1 MYIYQDQ
8 NVMKT
13 YKFLIMIVAVQ
24 LVVCACNDD
33 PETPDIQQSGI
44 FTIEGVEY
52 TLAHGEILRFEPA
65 HGVYGCPLYFLSDD
79 YEFSDNHITGIGQT
93 AEGFIWSDTDVYL
106 KSGTYSVL
114 DENNPQST
122 TFFLS
127 FFHNWNV
134 ETWHMD
140 FIYQCK
146 DGTLEVSRNGDIY
159 DLFFDV
165 LTDKYEMESTMT
177 PKETPI
183 DTDIRITLSYSGTLE
198 QKYFE

>member
-1 MYIYQDQ
+1 
-8 NVMKT
+8 
-13 YKFLIMIVAVQ
+13 
-24 LVVCACNDD
+24 
-33 PETPDIQQSGI
+33 
-44 FTIEGVEY
+44 
-52 TLAHGEILRFEPA
+52 
-65 HGVYGCPLYFLSDD
+65 
-79 YEFSDNHITGIGQT
+79 
-93 AEGFIWSDTDVYL
+93 
-106 KSGTYSVL
+106 
-114 DENNPQST
+114 
-122 TFFLS
+122 
-127 FFHNWNV
+127 
-134 ETWHMD
+134 MD